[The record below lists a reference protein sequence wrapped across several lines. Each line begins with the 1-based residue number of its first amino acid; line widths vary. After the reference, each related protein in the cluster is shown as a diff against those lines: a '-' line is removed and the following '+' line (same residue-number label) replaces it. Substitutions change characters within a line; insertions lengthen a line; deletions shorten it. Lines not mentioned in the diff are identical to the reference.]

1 MLNQACMIVLL
12 WNTKEDILKTMLV
25 TLFPSVAMKEAFKLQ
40 KDVKVVNCN
49 VSIVEVVW
57 SHVMQ

>member
-1 MLNQACMIVLL
+1 MIVLL
-12 WNTKEDILKTMLV
+12 WNTKEDILKTVLV

-49 VSIVEVVW
+49 VSTDQKLSYLLKICVR
-57 SHVMQ
+57 Q

>member
-1 MLNQACMIVLL
+1 
-12 WNTKEDILKTMLV
+12 MLV